1 MTYESVIGLEVHA
14 ELSTATKIY
23 CSCKN
28 EFGLD
33 VNTSCCPVCTGM
45 PGTLP
50 VLNKKVVDY
59 AIKAGL
65 ALHCDITRRGKQD
78 RKNYFYP
85 DLPKAYQISQ
95 FDLPLCTNGYVEIDV
110 NGEKKKIGIT
120 RIHIE
125 EDAGKLTHSIMGD
138 ESYVDFNRCG
148 VPLIEIVSEPDLRS
162 AEEARIYLETLK
174 SILQYIEVSDC
185 KMEEGSLRCDINVSL
200 RPVGQTEFGTRT
212 EMKNV
217 STFSGGQRAI
227 EYEIARQ
234 TKILEAGGVIDQET
248 RRWDDMKNENVL
260 LRSKEE
266 AHDYRYFPEPDL
278 MPIVVDDAWVERIR
292 AELPELPDV
301 KKARYLGEYGI
312 TDYEASIIVANKD
325 MARFFEA
332 CVEGG
337 GDAKQVSNWVLG
349 DISKILKEKEQGFDQ
364 IPFAPDDLNA
374 LIAMVAD
381 KTISTTAAKKVLDG
395 MFESAKAPKV
405 LVEELGLSQIS
416 DTSALE
422 ALVQEIISQNPQSL
436 EDYKNGKTRALGF
449 LVGQAMKAS
458 KGKGN
463 PQILNQLILEKLEA
477 YKNA

>member
-65 ALHCDITRRGKQD
+65 AMHCDITRRGKQD

-162 AEEARIYLETLK
+162 AEEARVYLETLK

-200 RPVGQTEFGTRT
+200 RPVGQAEFGTRT

-234 TKILEAGGVIDQET
+234 AKILDAGGVIEQET

-301 KKARYLGEYGI
+301 KKARYLGDYGI

-349 DISKILKEKEQGFDQ
+349 DISKILKEKEQGFAQ

-395 MFESAKAPKV
+395 MFESAKTPKV
-405 LVEELGLSQIS
+405 LVEELGLAQIS
-416 DTSALE
+416 DTGALE

>member
-1 MTYESVIGLEVHA
+1 MNYESVIGLEVHA
-14 ELSTATKIY
+14 ELSTNTKIY

-33 VNTSCCPVCTGM
+33 VNTSCCPICTGM

-50 VLNKKVVDY
+50 VLNKKVVEY

-65 ALHCDITRRGKQD
+65 ALNCSITREGKQD

-95 FDLPLCTNGYVEIDV
+95 FDLPLCTDGYVDIDV
-110 NGEKKKIGIT
+110 NGEKKRIGIT

-125 EDAGKLTHSIMGD
+125 EDAGKLIHSVMGD

-200 RPVGQTEFGTRT
+200 RPVGSDKFGTRS

-217 STFSGGQRAI
+217 STFSGTQRAI
-227 EYEIARQ
+227 EYEIGRQ
-234 TKILEAGGVIDQET
+234 TEILDNGGVIEQET
-248 RRWDDMKNENVL
+248 RRWDDAKGENVL

-278 MPIVVDDAWVERIR
+278 MPIVVDDEWIESIR
-292 AELPELPDV
+292 ATLPEMPDV
-301 KKARYLGEYGI
+301 KKARYTGELGLG
-312 TDYEASIIVANKD
+312 DYEAGIIVGNKS
-325 MARFFEA
+325 MARFFDK
-332 CVEGG
+332 CVELGG
-337 GDAKQVSNWVLG
+337 NVKAVANWLQG
-349 DISKILKEKEQGFDQ
+349 DIMKVVKEKDITFDD
-364 IPFAPDDLNA
+364 ISFTPEDLNELA
-374 LIAMVAD
+374 SIVD
-381 KTISTTAAKKVLDG
+381 KGAISVTAAKKVLAK
-395 MFESAKAPKV
+395 MFETAEKPSKIV
-405 LVEELGLSQIS
+405 DDLGLAQIN
-416 DTSALE
+416 DESAIE
-422 ALVQEIISQNPQSL
+422 AMVNAVLDKNPQSF

-449 LVGQAMKAS
+449 LVGMVMKES

-463 PQILNQLILEKLEA
+463 PQIINKMILERLEA
-477 YKNA
+477 YKNS